1 MLDLTD
7 SGPLLAR
14 AIVIGALGGIG
25 LILTHVFSRRGPLIF
40 PVYAG
45 ILASLALVT
54 SRFSAVPFNTAFVSV
69 LAGMT
74 VATMLALA
82 SVLVRTAKHRRKVV
96 ASGRVI
102 KDERPPRWAFPL
114 TALSLIASSAAV
126 AFIAT

>member
-1 MLDLTD
+1 MLDLTA
-7 SGPLLAR
+7 SGPLLTR

-45 ILASLALVT
+45 ILASLAMVT
-54 SRFSAVPFNTAFVSV
+54 ARFPDVPFNAAFASV

-74 VATMLALA
+74 VATMLALL
-82 SVLVRTAKHRRKVV
+82 SVLVRSAKHRRKVV

-102 KDERPPRWAFPL
+102 KDERPPRWALPL
-114 TALSLIASSAAV
+114 TALSLIASSAAA

>member
-1 MLDLTD
+1 M
-7 SGPLLAR
+7 R
-14 AIVIGALGGIG
+14 AIVIRALGGIG

-45 ILASLALVT
+45 ILASLAMVT
-54 SRFSAVPFNTAFVSV
+54 ARFSDVPFSAAFAAV

-82 SVLVRTAKHRRKVV
+82 SVLVNSAKHRRKLV
-96 ASGRVI
+96 ASGRII
-102 KDERPPRWAFPL
+102 KDERPPRWALPL

-126 AFIAT
+126 AFVAT